1 MEVSLRAEAGRQ
13 QGSRASR
20 RLRRAGSVPAVLY
33 GHGIDPLAIA
43 VNHREFAAILK
54 GEAGDNAIISLNVDG
69 HGTFTTLAREIL
81 KNPTKPFINHVDFL
95 QISLDELVTVEV
107 DLEFLG
113 EPLGVRNDGGIV
125 ETMRVSVEIEA
136 LPTAIPGHIDV
147 DISHLEVHDLIT
159 VGDLPKIEGVTYLD
173 DDDTPIV
180 TVSLPSAVLAE
191 EDEAAVEGEEGEE
204 GEEGAET
211 EGEEGEDAA
220 EDDGE

>member
-33 GHGIDPLAIA
+33 GHGSEPLPIS

-54 GEAGDNAIISLNVDG
+54 GEAGDNAIISLDVDG
-69 HGTFTTLAREIL
+69 HGTFTTLAREIV

-107 DLEFLG
+107 DLEFMG

-136 LPTAIPGHIDV
+136 LPTAIPGHIEV
-147 DISHLEVHDLIT
+147 DISHLEIHDLLTIA
-159 VGDLPKIEGVTYLD
+159 DLPKIEGVSYLD
-173 DDDTPIV
+173 DEDTPIV
-180 TVSLPSAVLAE
+180 TVSIPSAVLAE
-191 EDEAAVEGEEGEE
+191 EDSEAVEGEAGDEEAAGESDDDADE
-204 GEEGAET
+204 AESEDSGE
-211 EGEEGEDAA
+211 
-220 EDDGE
+220 

>member
-33 GHGIDPLAIA
+33 GHGIDPLPIA

-54 GEAGDNAIISLNVDG
+54 GEAGDNAIISLDVDG
-69 HGTFTTLAREIL
+69 HGTFTTLAREIF

-113 EPLGVRNDGGIV
+113 EPLGVKNDGGII

-136 LPTAIPGHIDV
+136 LPTAIPGHIEV
-147 DISHLEVHDLIT
+147 DISHLEIHDLLTIA
-159 VGDLPKIEGVTYLD
+159 DLPKIEGVSYLD
-173 DDDTPIV
+173 EEDTPIV
-180 TVSLPSAVLAE
+180 TVSIPSAVLAE
-191 EDEAAVEGEEGEE
+191 GDAEAVEGEEGDEE
-204 GEEGAET
+204 AAET
-211 EGEEGEDAA
+211 DEDADEA
-220 EDDGE
+220 ESEDGGE